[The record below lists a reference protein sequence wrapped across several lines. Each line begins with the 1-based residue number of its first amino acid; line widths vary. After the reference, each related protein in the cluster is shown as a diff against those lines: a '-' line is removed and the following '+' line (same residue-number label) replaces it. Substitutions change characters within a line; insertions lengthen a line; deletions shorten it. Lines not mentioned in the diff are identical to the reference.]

1 MCEIKSY
8 LEDFQNRSD
17 MIWPSF
23 FFFLNKLTQVVCG
36 NVLLGNKGW
45 IRETSLEVFTVIQEN
60 MIAAL
65 SRVAHREVLGFWIC
79 FIGRANR
86 ICWWIRCVMLEKERK
101 VKDDD
106 FEKLEDRNHHFLRW
120 DSSWK
125 SRFHRESRLG
135 LGMGFSLPEQRL
147 QRQSVYETRIQRKS
161 YGRRCEF
168 GGFHCGDK

>member
-1 MCEIKSY
+1 
-8 LEDFQNRSD
+8 
-17 MIWPSF
+17 
-23 FFFLNKLTQVVCG
+23 
-36 NVLLGNKGW
+36 
-45 IRETSLEVFTVIQEN
+45 
-60 MIAAL
+60 
-65 SRVAHREVLGFWIC
+65 
-79 FIGRANR
+79 
-86 ICWWIRCVMLEKERK
+86 MLEKERK